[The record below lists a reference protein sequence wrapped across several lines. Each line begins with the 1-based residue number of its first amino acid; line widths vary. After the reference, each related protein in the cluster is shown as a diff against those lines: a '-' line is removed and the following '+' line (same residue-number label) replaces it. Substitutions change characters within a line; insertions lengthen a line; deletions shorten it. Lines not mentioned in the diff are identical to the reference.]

1 MHKREVKV
9 FHVTDFLRQSI
20 GKSRKK
26 NGYKDTVLTTLKH
39 AMYLLLKHIFKEH
52 FLKRYL
58 ALHHRTK
65 SKRGYK

>member
-26 NGYKDTVLTTLKH
+26 KWLQGHGSDYIKTCYVFT
-39 AMYLLLKHIFKEH
+39 FKTY
-52 FLKRYL
+52 FQ
-58 ALHHRTK
+58 RTFF
-65 SKRGYK
+65 

>member
-26 NGYKDTVLTTLKH
+26 MAT
-39 AMYLLLKHIFKEH
+39 
-52 FLKRYL
+52 
-58 ALHHRTK
+58 RT
-65 SKRGYK
+65 RF

>member
-26 NGYKDTVLTTLKH
+26 KMAT
-39 AMYLLLKHIFKEH
+39 
-52 FLKRYL
+52 
-58 ALHHRTK
+58 RT
-65 SKRGYK
+65 RF